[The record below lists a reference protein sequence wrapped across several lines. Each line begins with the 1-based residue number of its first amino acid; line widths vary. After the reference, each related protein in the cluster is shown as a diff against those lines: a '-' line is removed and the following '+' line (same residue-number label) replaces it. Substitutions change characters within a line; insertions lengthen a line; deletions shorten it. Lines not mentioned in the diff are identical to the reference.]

1 MRKLMILIMVFLLP
15 FFAFEMRADDKEQI
29 KKIPIWKVDESLLHR
44 DLVQTP
50 ITAYALISMN
60 SICTCTNVGLGKIE
74 IIVTNSSTG
83 ESWSNFF
90 DSSIEPQS
98 FLQISGTPGYYNVE
112 YVTES
117 NETYVGSFVIF

>member
-1 MRKLMILIMVFLLP
+1 MILIY
-15 FFAFEMRADDKEQI
+15 RG
-29 KKIPIWKVDESLLHR
+29 
-44 DLVQTP
+44 
-50 ITAYALISMN
+50 
-60 SICTCTNVGLGKIE
+60 NVGLGKIE